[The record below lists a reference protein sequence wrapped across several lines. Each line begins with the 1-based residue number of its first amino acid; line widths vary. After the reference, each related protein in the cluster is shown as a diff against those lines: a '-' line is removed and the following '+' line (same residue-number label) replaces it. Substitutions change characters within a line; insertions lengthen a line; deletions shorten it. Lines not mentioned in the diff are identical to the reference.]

1 MSMMRN
7 VYNVRIRFLPPP
19 PPTFL
24 LLSLI
29 QYEQYTLENQHI

>member
-19 PPTFL
+19 PTFL

-29 QYEQYTLENQHI
+29 QYEQFTLENQHI